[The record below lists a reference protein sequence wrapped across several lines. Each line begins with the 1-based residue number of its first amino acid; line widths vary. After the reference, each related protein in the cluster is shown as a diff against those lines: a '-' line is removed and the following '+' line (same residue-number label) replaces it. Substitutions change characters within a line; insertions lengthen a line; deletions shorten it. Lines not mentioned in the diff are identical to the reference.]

1 MRKRSVRDA
10 NVTDKRVLVRVDF
23 NLPFIPN
30 TTVISDDVRIHAVLP
45 TLKYLRNQG
54 AKIIL
59 CSHLGRPGGKIA
71 EDMRLGPVAQ
81 RLEGIVGQDIV
92 YVDDCIGPVVRQ
104 VTKELAPGQIML
116 LENLRFYPGEEAN
129 DDNFAQELASVA
141 DIYVNDAFGA
151 SHRAH
156 ASIVAVTNHL
166 PPYVGLQMER
176 ELSMLSAALN
186 QPERPLAAI
195 MGGAKIGD
203 KIDVLHSLVQKVDK
217 LFIGGG
223 MASTFFKAQGLE
235 VGDSL
240 VEENRVPVAKDILRI
255 AESNGVEVF
264 LPKDLVVTQEFL
276 GTAPFEIVRVGHI
289 PATGFVMDIGPQT
302 IKLFKEAM
310 QNCRTLLWNGP
321 MGVFEYKPFAVG
333 TTSIAE
339 ILADLNGAIT
349 IVGGGSTA
357 EAVDG
362 LGLSVAMNHVS
373 MGGGASLEFLE
384 GRLLPGIEVVPDK
397 P

>member
-276 GTAPFEIVRVGHI
+276 GTAPFEIVGVGQI
-289 PATGFVMDIGPQT
+289 PATGFVMDIGPLT
-302 IKLFKEAM
+302 IKSFKEAM

-333 TTSIAE
+333 TTSIAK